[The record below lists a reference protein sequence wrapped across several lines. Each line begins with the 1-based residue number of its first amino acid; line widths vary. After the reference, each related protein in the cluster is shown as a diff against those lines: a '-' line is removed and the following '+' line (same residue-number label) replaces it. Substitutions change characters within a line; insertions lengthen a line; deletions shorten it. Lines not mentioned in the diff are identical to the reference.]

1 MRAVLALA
9 LLVSLSSCKN
19 NADDAVA
26 KEPPEKVRLAAVEKQ
41 PSPRELTL
49 TGLLAA
55 DQRSE
60 VTADTQGKVVAVLV
74 ERGQRVKMGQP
85 VVQLDVRTAA
95 LSAREAQA
103 NLAAARAQKQLAEE
117 ECRRA
122 QALLDK
128 GAITRSEY
136 DRQSTQCTST
146 LQQVSA
152 AQARADMISKSI
164 NDGLVRAPFDGVV
177 TQKSVSP
184 GEWVAPG
191 RTLFTLVDDDP
202 LKIELSVPEAS
213 VPHIQLG
220 QKVTL
225 VAVAH
230 KDKRYSATVSRIGGE
245 IGRTRSLIVEATL
258 DRRPEQSGD
267 EGGGQGVG
275 HGVGATDLVP
285 GMFAEAHVV
294 IDQEMRPVV
303 PADAV
308 IRDGRIDYVFVA
320 RDGEL
325 RKTLVQVGPEAAPG
339 TRAILKGLDGG
350 EKVVTGLKLIHE
362 DPSKDAKAAATS
374 KSGKAEG
381 KNGKAEGKSDN
392 AASKGNGATN
402 RRKRWVVV
410 AVGGKDIEI
419 KDGLR
424 VEELPVT
431 PDTKAADAKPP
442 ESKAPDA
449 AAVEATAPDAKP
461 ATVEAPQARTAE

>member
-1 MRAVLALA
+1 MAKAVHPMHPMRLVLVLAVLAL
-9 LLVSLSSCKN
+9 SSCK
-19 NADDAVA
+19 A
-26 KEPPEKVRLAAVEKQ
+26 KTDQAAPKVAAVKLPLATAAMQ
-41 PSPRELTL
+41 SSPTEITL

-117 ECRRA
+117 ECKRA
-122 QALLDK
+122 QTLLDR

-136 DRQSTQCTST
+136 DRQITQCTST

-164 NDGLVRAPFDGVV
+164 SDGQVRAPFDGQV

-202 LKIELSVPEAS
+202 LKIELSVPEAA
-213 VPHIQLG
+213 VRAIQPG

-225 VAVAH
+225 SAVAH
-230 KDKRYSATVSRIGGE
+230 RGKRYTATVSRIGGE

-258 DRRPEQSGD
+258 DPRGD
-267 EGGGQGVG
+267 DT
-275 HGVGATDLVP
+275 ALVP
-285 GMFAEAHVV
+285 GMFAEAQVV
-294 IDQEMRPVV
+294 IGQDMRPVI
-303 PADAV
+303 PADAIV
-308 IRDGRIDYVFVA
+308 QDGRLDYVFVVKN
-320 RDGEL
+320 GEL
-325 RKTLVQVGPEAAPG
+325 HKTIVQVGPETAPG
-339 TRAILKGLDGG
+339 ARAILKGLAGG
-350 EKVVTGLKLIHE
+350 DKVASGLYRTDVDPGKE
-362 DPSKDAKAAATS
+362 AKATPSKP
-374 KSGKAEG
+374 AEG
-381 KNGKAEGKSDN
+381 SQAPQAQATASNGHKQWIVTRAGDKI
-392 AASKGNGATN
+392 
-402 RRKRWVVV
+402 
-410 AVGGKDIEI
+410 IEV

-424 VEELPVT
+424 VEELPGT
-431 PDTKAADAKPP
+431 AKAAEAASA
-442 ESKAPDA
+442 SKAPDQPA
-449 AAVEATAPDAKP
+449 SAPDAKP
-461 ATVEAPQARTAE
+461 AEAKPAPRTEEK